1 MTNLLQQYFP
11 MIRTREEIL
20 KEIHEK
26 GHLQRIFYEWQE
38 EQQEEFLNFCTGVKG
53 VKMMY
58 DFMIKEILDPSA
70 VPDRVNELL
79 SLILGQKVKIIDV
92 LPNDGTRIA
101 DEFSLLIMDMVV
113 QLEDGSIV
121 DLEIQKIG
129 YMFPGERSACYS
141 ADLLLR
147 QYRRVRNELKKANK
161 KFSYKNIK
169 PVYTIILF
177 ETSPALFHKF
187 PEEYMHS
194 FEQKSDTGVEMNL
207 LQKYIF
213 IPLDIFKS
221 IQHNKDDMMKIENR
235 LEAWLAFLCMDEPEN
250 IIAIIEKYPDFKDMY
265 EQVYDVCQ
273 NLEEVMGM
281 FSKELLELDRNTVQ
295 LMIDEMAKE
304 LENLKTENQEKE
316 QTILVQSK
324 KLTEK
329 DQTISA
335 KNEELTEKNQRIIE
349 LLKKVE
355 ELEKNVKA

>member
-1 MTNLLQQYFP
+1 M
-11 MIRTREEIL
+11 
-20 KEIHEK
+20 
-26 GHLQRIFYEWQE
+26 
-38 EQQEEFLNFCTGVKG
+38 
-53 VKMMY
+53 
-58 DFMIKEILDPSA
+58 
-70 VPDRVNELL
+70 
-79 SLILGQKVKIIDV
+79 
-92 LPNDGTRIA
+92 
-101 DEFSLLIMDMVV
+101 LIMDMVV

-147 QYRRVRNELKKANK
+147 QYRRVRNEIKKANK
-161 KFSYKNIK
+161 TFSYKNIK

-187 PEEYMHS
+187 SEEYMHI

-221 IQHNKDDMMKIENR
+221 IQHNKDDMIKIENR
-235 LEAWLAFLCMDEPEN
+235 LEAWLAFLCMDEPEE
-250 IIAIIEKYPDFKDMY
+250 IIAIIEKYPDFKEMY

-304 LENLKTENQEKE
+304 LENLKAESQ
-316 QTILVQSK
+316 
-324 KLTEK
+324 EK
-329 DQTISA
+329 DQTIA
-335 KNEELTEKNQRIIE
+335 E

>member
-221 IQHNKDDMMKIENR
+221 IQHNKDDMIKIENR
-235 LEAWLAFLCMDEPEN
+235 LEAWLAFLCMDEPED
-250 IIAIIEKYPDFKDMY
+250 IIAIIEKYPDFKEMY

-304 LENLKTENQEKE
+304 LENLKVENQDLKSEKRKL
-316 QTILVQSK
+316 IQSGE
-324 KLTEK
+324 EK
-329 DQTISA
+329 DQTISVQ
-335 KNEELTEKNQRIIE
+335 NQRITELQKRIE
-349 LLKKVE
+349 ELKK
-355 ELEKNVKA
+355 K